1 MKTSTERTP
10 SYVKYGEVHFT
21 IDGQA
26 LKLNVYRNIELSKK
40 KEFKIIFSYRFRI
53 SVQVM
58 KVT

>member
-26 LKLNVYRNIELSKK
+26 LKLNVYRSSFQKRKNL
-40 KEFKIIFSYRFRI
+40 KIIFSYRFRI